1 MAQSVKRLPSTQVM
15 ILRSW
20 DQALHWAPCSVG
32 SQPLPWVVMP
42 ENPPCRTVSGE
53 ITALQVCQKH
63 NIARATVGTLQSFL
77 DVLEIVTAQHPP
89 CRAPEERELLLRS
102 GDCLQWEVASP
113 TAPR

>member
-1 MAQSVKRLPSTQVM
+1 M

-77 DVLEIVTAQHPP
+77 DVLEIVTATHRVGLRKRGSYFSGLVIASNGKWPRQRPL
-89 CRAPEERELLLRS
+89 ADELLNES
-102 GDCLQWEVASP
+102 MAE
-113 TAPR
+113 